1 MFRWIS
7 ILALPAEGVYTH
19 LLFGTSLLGVASLLR
34 VALEAQYVQYL
45 SNTGV
50 LLAHSQLVIHDG
62 LSATNPLGRG
72 DAASVQDLLR
82 RASSVLAAITQF
94 SGCRSRTW
102 LIFRISQNSCFP
114 SYRILNRRRSHHCQ
128 LRECVPSTTSEI
140 DQRFR
145 SELG

>member
-62 LSATNPLGRG
+62 LSATNPLGG
-72 DAASVQDLLR
+72 ETPLR
-82 RASSVLAAITQF
+82 CRIFSAEHRPSSQQLHSSVDVEF
-94 SGCRSRTW
+94 G
-102 LIFRISQNSCFP
+102 
-114 SYRILNRRRSHHCQ
+114 H
-128 LRECVPSTTSEI
+128 
-140 DQRFR
+140 
-145 SELG
+145 G